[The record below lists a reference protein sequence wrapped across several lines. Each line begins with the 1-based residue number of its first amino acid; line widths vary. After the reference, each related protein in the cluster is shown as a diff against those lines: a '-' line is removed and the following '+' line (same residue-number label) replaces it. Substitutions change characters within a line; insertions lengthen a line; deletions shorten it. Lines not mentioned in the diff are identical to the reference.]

1 MSMKHLPLIS
11 TEEFKKKALEIGA
24 DLVGIGSVDRYDGTP
39 ANRDPRYILPTA
51 KCVIGVAFRIPRG
64 LMETMETQPYSY
76 TALGV
81 KNLAEEQTTIY
92 LLKIARL
99 IENMGYEA
107 CVQRSCP
114 NLLPKGDT
122 GANPEVQEAFPLNN
136 ALSVDGV
143 RPAPDILLD
152 FEKSGEICGLGTVGR
167 HGKLITPRFGPYQR
181 LTFIVTNAP
190 FDADPM
196 LEKSLCDQCG
206 ACEAGC
212 PGHAIGEKGVD
223 LWQCAVYYRGAHR
236 DNPMI
241 TEGYLEKMKNRQD
254 VLNGSARFD
263 EKSAREIFPLLQFL
277 PPTHYGYVPC
287 LCGKKCLR
295 SCYQHLM
302 EKGVLTH
309 E

>member
-11 TEEFKKKALEIGA
+11 TAEFKKKALEIGA
-24 DLVGIGSVDRYDGTP
+24 DLVGIGSVDRYEGVP

-114 NLLPKGDT
+114 NLLPAGDMGT
-122 GANPEVQEAFPLNN
+122 NPEVQEAFALNN

-196 LEKSLCDQCG
+196 LDKSMCDQCG
-206 ACEAGC
+206 ACEEEC
-212 PGHAIGEKGVD
+212 PGHAVDEKGVD
-223 LWQCAVYYRGAHR
+223 PWQCAVYYRGAAR
-236 DNPMI
+236 SNPMM
-241 TEGYLEKMKNRQD
+241 TEKYLEQMKERQD
-254 VLNGSARFD
+254 VLDGSARFD
-263 EKSAREIFPLLQFL
+263 EKSAKEIFPLLQFL

-295 SCYQHLM
+295 ACYRHLE
-302 EKGVLTH
+302 EKGALRH